1 MANDHVICIERMAKL
16 SIDTKRLVIKF
27 EHEEPKYVAV
37 CDIACLLLAN
47 QAVSLSGAVISS
59 LGEAGAVIVS
69 VDKSYLP
76 IAITLCANGNFFGAK
91 RPHQQAELIETPQKI
106 KLWNSI
112 ITSKIIQQAK
122 VIEKYSPEI
131 YKKLIYLA
139 KKTNADN
146 DDNYEGFAA
155 KIYWESFFCLMN
167 RGVKSRIQEGAEDLI
182 NSCLN
187 YSYAILRSVVA
198 RSLAGHGFCLNFG
211 LGHCRK
217 DNGFNL
223 ADDFIEP
230 FRAIGEA
237 ATLEIVAKY
246 PDELEL
252 TSSIKRELINFILAR
267 TILLNRKSYRLFQ
280 AVDTVIQSYGQ
291 VLDGKRKTLIL
302 PA

>member
-27 EHEEPKYVAV
+27 ENEEPKYVAV
-37 CDIACLLLAN
+37 CDIACVILAT
-47 QAVSLSGAVISS
+47 AAITLSGAVISS
-59 LGEAGAVIVS
+59 LGEEGAVIIS

-76 IAITLCANGNFFGAK
+76 IALTLPANGNFFGAK
-91 RPHQQAELIETPQKI
+91 RPHQQAMLIESPEKI
-106 KLWNSI
+106 KLWNSVI
-112 ITSKIIQQAK
+112 ASKIIQQAK

-139 KKTNADN
+139 KKTHADN

-155 KIYWESFFCLMN
+155 KIYWENFF
-167 RGVKSRIQEGAEDLI
+167 RFTDSQVKMRIQEGAEDLI

-187 YSYAILRSVVA
+187 YGYAILRSVVA
-198 RSLAGHGFCLNFG
+198 RALAGHGFCLNFG

-230 FRAIGEA
+230 FRAIAER
-237 ATLEIVAKY
+237 ATLNIAEKY
-246 PDELEL
+246 RNDKEL
-252 TSSIKRELINFILAR
+252 TSQIKRDLINFILSQ
-267 TILLNRKSYRLFQ
+267 TVLLNRKNYRLFQ
-280 AVDTVIQSYGQ
+280 AVDTVVQSYGQ
-291 VLDGKRKTLIL
+291 VLDGKRKTLVL